1 MKPMKTTRTASNKCE
16 CRTPSVDTIA
26 PAEDIWSIRG
36 KATDGKPQ
44 SNTSPIN
51 IKQDDSNKP
60 PKSWASMVSKKQVDD
75 AMQSHPGSVII
86 PPVSPVQ
93 STSPSLSSS
102 PTSQSLDG
110 PESTATTASP
120 QEDVSEKMAKDI
132 RDSMGGK
139 LLEFLHYFGNNFDY
153 LHNGISI
160 RDGGMYFRL
169 NQSAIAQGL
178 WIDDPIS
185 PGHNVALSTFNARGV
200 LNTFRDA
207 FLSCVRHEVSEHCP
221 TILSTVIRSSP
232 WLEHSL
238 HYAKNCKQEMWDS
251 RRRASPEDYELA
263 AEEIRQEI
271 RKLSLEKQR
280 MSEKKKRLQRK
291 APKKKKCWQ
300 PLPQVAIKMNQRQ
313 LARIIYLVVLVSKR
327 PH

>member
-1 MKPMKTTRTASNKCE
+1 MT
-16 CRTPSVDTIA
+16 V
-26 PAEDIWSIRG
+26 
-36 KATDGKPQ
+36 
-44 SNTSPIN
+44 
-51 IKQDDSNKP
+51 
-60 PKSWASMVSKKQVDD
+60 
-75 AMQSHPGSVII
+75 
-86 PPVSPVQ
+86 
-93 STSPSLSSS
+93 
-102 PTSQSLDG
+102 
-110 PESTATTASP
+110 
-120 QEDVSEKMAKDI
+120 
-132 RDSMGGK
+132 
-139 LLEFLHYFGNNFDY
+139 
-153 LHNGISI
+153 
-160 RDGGMYFRL
+160 GMYFRL

-280 MSEKKKRLQRK
+280 EYVGKEETIAAESAQKHGENVGKRCLK
-291 APKKKKCWQ
+291 
-300 PLPQVAIKMNQRQ
+300 
-313 LARIIYLVVLVSKR
+313 
-327 PH
+327 